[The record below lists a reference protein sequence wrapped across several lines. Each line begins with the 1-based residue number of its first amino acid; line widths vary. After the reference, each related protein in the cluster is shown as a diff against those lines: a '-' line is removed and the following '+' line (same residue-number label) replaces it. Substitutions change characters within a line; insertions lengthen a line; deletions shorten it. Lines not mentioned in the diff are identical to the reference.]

1 MIGKRFR
8 SLPFIFANDNYTL
21 RNISFIGIFSI
32 VRGILLKELVWMI
45 LQNMIIF
52 TLPMDI
58 SMLK

>member
-1 MIGKRFR
+1 MISAFK
-8 SLPFIFANDNYTL
+8 S
-21 RNISFIGIFSI
+21 NISFIGIFSI
-32 VRGILLKELVWMI
+32 VGGIRLKELVWMI

>member
-1 MIGKRFR
+1 MISAFK
-8 SLPFIFANDNYTL
+8 S
-21 RNISFIGIFSI
+21 NISFIGIFSI

>member
-1 MIGKRFR
+1 MISAFK
-8 SLPFIFANDNYTL
+8 S
-21 RNISFIGIFSI
+21 NISFIGIFSI
-32 VRGILLKELVWMI
+32 VCGILLKELVWMI